1 MVIALMVLA
10 IFLVSCAVEEVEVDE
25 AEAALDAI
33 EAVAVPED
41 SEDSALAGEATT
53 AEKKICKLDSA
64 CKSEFYDCYKQ
75 DCSAIRNELR
85 KVQQLMKG
93 KRVAT
98 NLWFSYKQLK
108 SEFSV
113 CYNVCYDKAL
123 EGTIYQVEEGPLV
136 LDNSMIS
143 DSHPGLVITGEK
155 NIVLGEDITCQINIA
170 SQPGLPVPVCLDING
185 DDVVFDCQGHT
196 ITGNM
201 NSGTGI
207 NFDGNNPTV
216 KNCEFSGFA
225 YETFG
230 VN

>member
-123 EGTIYQVEEGPLV
+123 PAQGLNTTGAGDAFGSSLVSGLITYKGDVKKALHLAIVRSNYVVRKVGAQEGLLSKKELTKFKI
-136 LDNSMIS
+136 
-143 DSHPGLVITGEK
+143 
-155 NIVLGEDITCQINIA
+155 
-170 SQPGLPVPVCLDING
+170 
-185 DDVVFDCQGHT
+185 
-196 ITGNM
+196 
-201 NSGTGI
+201 
-207 NFDGNNPTV
+207 
-216 KNCEFSGFA
+216 
-225 YETFG
+225 
-230 VN
+230 